1 MVKLSGELSMINKKI
16 NVLDRL
22 KQDSFKKKESSA
34 KQNIESKE
42 FEITVVEKD
51 FLSDNKVM
59 FNYEDIHDL
68 EMKNDLLKYE
78 SLLNLAKS
86 NYHTKAGEIL
96 AEANEKYANHKNG
109 TFIVWLEHMKIGK
122 KSAERLINR
131 FKFIKN
137 NCLTSEDQLYF
148 ETLPLSLT
156 YEISAPNADKELVNA
171 VLNRQIKT
179 RKDYIILKNTLKND
193 TPKVSEFD
201 SIEKLFNKLNSN
213 ISSLIENKVESA
225 TLDSNKAKTVYEK
238 IELLNKEIKNLLVEI
253 EKLS

>member
-1 MVKLSGELSMINKKI
+1 MVKLLGELLMINKKI

-22 KQDSFKKKESSA
+22 KQDSFKKKDSPT
-34 KQNIESKE
+34 KQVIESKE
-42 FEITVVEKD
+42 FEITVIEKD
-51 FLSDNKVM
+51 FLPDSEVI
-59 FNYEDIHDL
+59 FNYEDIQDS
-68 EMKNDLLKYE
+68 EMRNDLIKYE

-96 AEANEKYANHKNG
+96 TEANEKYANHKNG
-109 TFIVWLEHMKIGK
+109 TFTTWLEHMKIGK

-156 YEISAPNADKELVNA
+156 YEISAPNANKELIEA
-171 VLNRQIKT
+171 VLNKQIKT
-179 RKDYIILKNTLKND
+179 RKEYIVLKNTLKNES
-193 TPKVSEFD
+193 PKISEFD

-213 ISSLIENKVESA
+213 ISTLIENKVESS
-225 TLDSNKAKTVYEK
+225 TLDSNRAKTVYEK
-238 IELLNKEIKNLLVEI
+238 IELLNKEIKNLLIEI
-253 EKLS
+253 EKLN

>member
-86 NYHTKAGEIL
+86 NYHTKAG
-96 AEANEKYANHKNG
+96 
-109 TFIVWLEHMKIGK
+109 
-122 KSAERLINR
+122 
-131 FKFIKN
+131 
-137 NCLTSEDQLYF
+137 
-148 ETLPLSLT
+148 
-156 YEISAPNADKELVNA
+156 
-171 VLNRQIKT
+171 
-179 RKDYIILKNTLKND
+179 
-193 TPKVSEFD
+193 
-201 SIEKLFNKLNSN
+201 
-213 ISSLIENKVESA
+213 
-225 TLDSNKAKTVYEK
+225 
-238 IELLNKEIKNLLVEI
+238 
-253 EKLS
+253 

>member
-1 MVKLSGELSMINKKI
+1 MINKKI

-22 KQDSFKKKESSA
+22 KQDSFKKKESPV

-42 FEITVVEKD
+42 FEITVIEKD
-51 FLSDNKVM
+51 FLPDNEVL
-59 FNYEDIHDL
+59 FNYEDIQDL

-96 AEANEKYANHKNG
+96 LEANEKYSNNKSG
-109 TFIVWLEHMKIGK
+109 TFGIWLEHMKIGK
-122 KSAERLINR
+122 KTAERLINR
-131 FKFIKN
+131 FKFIKQH
-137 NCLTSEDQLYF
+137 CISDDDQFYF

-156 YEISAPNADKELVNA
+156 YEISTPNANEELIKA

-179 RKDYIILKNTLKND
+179 RKEYINLKNNTKNTNIKKTD
-193 TPKVSEFD
+193 II

-213 ISSLIENKVESA
+213 ISILIENKIETSSI
-225 TLDSNKAKTVYEK
+225 DSNKAKNVYEK
-238 IELLNKEIKNLLVEI
+238 IESLNKEIKNLLMEI
-253 EKLS
+253 EKTN

>member
-1 MVKLSGELSMINKKI
+1 MINKKI

-22 KQDSFKKKESSA
+22 KQDSFKKKESPV

-42 FEITVVEKD
+42 FEITVIEKD
-51 FLSDNKVM
+51 FLPDNEVL
-59 FNYEDIHDL
+59 FNYEDIQDL

-96 AEANEKYANHKNG
+96 NEANEKYANHKNG
-109 TFIVWLEHMKIGK
+109 TFSIWLEHMKIGK

-137 NCLTSEDQLYF
+137 NCLTSEDQFYF

-156 YEISAPNADKELVNA
+156 YEISAPNANKDLINA
-171 VLNRQIKT
+171 VLNKQIKT
-179 RKDYIILKNTLKND
+179 RKEYIILKNTLKNES
-193 TPKVSEFD
+193 PKVSEFD

-213 ISSLIENKVESA
+213 IFTLIENKVESS

-238 IELLNKEIKNLLVEI
+238 IELLNKEIKSLLIEI
-253 EKLS
+253 EKLN

>member
-1 MVKLSGELSMINKKI
+1 MINKKN

-22 KQDSFKKKESSA
+22 KQDSFKKKESQV

-51 FLSDNKVM
+51 FLSDNKIV
-59 FNYEDIHDL
+59 FNYDDIYDS

-86 NYHTKAGEIL
+86 NYHTRAGEIL
-96 AEANEKYANHKNG
+96 TEANEKYAHHKNG
-109 TFIVWLEHMKIGK
+109 TFAIWLEHMKIGK

-137 NCLTSEDQLYF
+137 NCLTSEDQFYF

-156 YEISAPNADKELVNA
+156 YEISAPNTSKDLINA
-171 VLNRQIKT
+171 VLNKQIKT
-179 RKDYIILKNTLKND
+179 RKEYIVLKNTLKSE
-193 TPKVSEFD
+193 TPKASEFD

-213 ISSLIENKVESA
+213 ISTLIENKVESS
-225 TLDSNKAKTVYEK
+225 TLDSDKAKTVYEK
-238 IELLNKEIKNLLVEI
+238 IELLNKEIKNLLIEI
-253 EKLS
+253 EKLN